1 MITQFLKF
9 LILKKGKGKTAR
21 KMLVFKSNNIKY
33 RRIF

>member
-21 KMLVFKSNNIKY
+21 K
-33 RRIF
+33 IFEYLKVII